1 MMFTDMN
8 AREVKSAARVLELLE
23 YLSSAAD
30 PVALR
35 DVAATLGIPKSS
47 AHGLLGTLLNRGYVE
62 RDATERYA
70 LAEAFRHGA
79 THGAT
84 WVGGHDARIAA
95 AARPVMEELR
105 DQVRQSVFLGGRGAG
120 GDVKLLAKVVSREP
134 IRYDNDQRGLR
145 PAYCTAMGRVL
156 LAFWDARA
164 RARYFERLTP
174 VAHTPY
180 TVTDVAK
187 LRAIVNGVR
196 QRGYAIVE
204 QEFAVAGTA
213 TAAPVRDRDGRVI
226 AALNVG
232 TLSAQFP
239 AQRTRIIAA
248 TRAAAERIAQR
259 LGYRPTLGKA
269 S

>member
-1 MMFTDMN
+1 MLFTDMN

-23 YLSSAAD
+23 YLSGVAE

-35 DVAATLGIPKSS
+35 DVAAALGIPKSS
-47 AHGLLGTLLNRGYVE
+47 AHGLLATLLLRGYVE
-62 RDATERYA
+62 RDTAERYA
-70 LAEAFRHGA
+70 LAEVFRNG
-79 THGAT
+79 TS
-84 WVGGHDARIAA
+84 WIGGHDARIAA

-105 DQVRQSVFLGGRGAG
+105 DQVRQSVFLGARAPG
-120 GDVKLLAKVVSREP
+120 GDVKVLAKVVSRET
-134 IRYDNDQRGLR
+134 IRYDNDLRGLR
-145 PAYCTAMGRVL
+145 PAYCTAMGRML
-156 LAFWDARA
+156 LAHWDARA
-164 RARYFERLTP
+164 LTRYFERLRP
-174 VAHTPY
+174 RAYTPY

-187 LRAIVNGVR
+187 LRAIVAAVR
-196 QRGYAIVE
+196 QRGHAIVE

-239 AQRTRIIAA
+239 AARARIVAA
-248 TRAAAERIAQR
+248 TLAAAERIGQR
-259 LGYRPTLGKA
+259 LGYRPAVGKA